1 MAEDDIMNNIVINN
15 VSNVNT
21 SYSSDLSIY
30 QIYALNLNN
39 STNNNLYSDFDKD
52 VT

>member
-21 SYSSDLSIY
+21 SY
-30 QIYALNLNN
+30 QIYALTLNY